1 MTPSL
6 RRALV
11 WSPLLFTVLVG
22 AEACGARSFL
32 TSDTRA
38 SAGTGGGGG
47 AGGVTTATVSSST
60 GFDTTTATVSASV
73 TSASSTSA
81 TTSSSSGTGGTGGTG
96 GTTNPI
102 VSDSPGSFLQS
113 ETSVVAG
120 PNGVVAVAWIDLDMT
135 GVSTIGYVF
144 STDDGA
150 TFNQPTQIQSP
161 GNRVASDPVLA
172 IDATGN
178 IYVTWVAFHT
188 DMQGNPNSM
197 RIYVS
202 RADAGSTTFGMP
214 IRVSAQGD
222 TALYDKPWI
231 TVTNG
236 GELIL
241 TYERDAM
248 STDFSVIAARSGDGG
263 MTWQRTAIADDP
275 TGMIFRNLAFPCAPK
290 DGGHLWVTYLA
301 QTSLGLD
308 VRLARSDDGGVTWS
322 AETIVSQAGD
332 DVSFD
337 DPSCVAE
344 NDEVWVSY
352 GLTHDVTDPKATKA
366 DKSYAIQLAHS
377 ADAGQTI
384 DARLEAEDQAAGSFF
399 QHAQITREDSGA
411 IDLVY
416 YAGQMDEDPAGSYRR
431 ARIVSGEP
439 GNVFGPSVTVE
450 APVTFL
456 QARDDQRWL
465 GDYTGLFWRGG
476 ELYTSYV
483 TNASGTAHIAFAK
496 AATP

>member
-1 MTPSL
+1 MTPTL
-6 RRALV
+6 RRALA
-11 WSPLLFTVLVG
+11 WSPLLFTAVVG
-22 AEACGARSFL
+22 TEACGARSFL
-32 TSDTRA
+32 SSDTQTH
-38 SAGTGGGGG
+38 AGTGGNGG
-47 AGGVTTATVSSST
+47 AGGATATVSSSS
-60 GFDTTTATVSASV
+60 GFDTTTAI
-73 TSASSTSA
+73 ASSSVA
-81 TTSSSSGTGGTGGTG
+81 TTSSSTTASSSSGTGGTGGTM
-96 GTTNPI
+96 NPI
-102 VSDSPGSFLQS
+102 ISSSPGSFLQS

-120 PNGVVAVAWIDLDMT
+120 PNGFVAVAWIDLDMM
-135 GVSTIGYVF
+135 GASTIGYVF

-172 IDATGN
+172 IDAAGN

-197 RIYVS
+197 RIYAS
-202 RADAGSTTFGMP
+202 RADAGSTSFGMP

-222 TALYDKPWI
+222 TASFDKPWI

-236 GELIL
+236 GQLVI
-241 TYERDAM
+241 TYERAAM
-248 STDFSVIAARSGDGG
+248 PNDYSIVAARSNDGG
-263 MTWQRTAIADDP
+263 MSWQRTAIGDDP
-275 TGMIFRNLAFPCAPK
+275 SGMIFRNLAFPCAPK
-290 DGGHLWVTYLA
+290 DGGHLWITYLA
-301 QTSLGLD
+301 QTQVGLD
-308 VRLARSDDGGVTWS
+308 VLLVRSDDGGATWS
-322 AETIVSQAGD
+322 SETIVNLPN
-332 DVSFD
+332 DVVAFD
-337 DPSCVAE
+337 DPTCVAE

-366 DKSYAIQLAHS
+366 DKSYSLQLAHS
-377 ADAGQTI
+377 SDAGQSI
-384 DARLEAEDQAAGSFF
+384 DARLEASDPTAGAFF
-399 QHAQITREDSGA
+399 QHPLITREDNGA

-439 GNVFGPSVTVE
+439 GNAFGPSVVVE

-476 ELYTSYV
+476 ELFTSYV

-496 AATP
+496 AAAP